1 MVPAVPLVHSQ
12 SLYEIHGIIRRRAV
26 GGEPFVLIFVSC
38 DRDQASF
45 DSYAASMSFPAL
57 SFDAKDANR
66 ALSEA
71 CGVSGIPSLC
81 IFDEEMNL
89 LTKNGRSL
97 IMSTKPSAITADRTL
112 ASYSIPHPKEG
123 GM

>member
-1 MVPAVPLVHSQ
+1 LSD
-12 SLYEIHGIIRRRAV
+12 

-89 LTKNGRSL
+89 LTKNGRGL
-97 IMSTKPSAITADRTL
+97 IMSTKPSAITA
-112 ASYSIPHPKEG
+112 